1 MVHIASIVCS
11 LSSSRE
17 DTEIVIIYGLTLP
30 FPAPL
35 SDGLLFLFLPDPTS
49 FYFESLSFI
58 RKRPLD
64 FEPRSPFKSW
74 LSLIVRANVVLN
86 RTVVVDSSELTQQD
100 GRGKKTANL
109 V

>member
-1 MVHIASIVCS
+1 MVHYNLCS

-17 DTEIVIIYGLTLP
+17 DTEVVIIYGLTLP

-49 FYFESLSFI
+49 FYLEYVSFI

-64 FEPRSPFKSW
+64 
-74 LSLIVRANVVLN
+74 LISRGLIK
-86 RTVVVDSSELTQQD
+86 EFGQD
-100 GRGKKTANL
+100 RCNENTTPIYLYDKKTRL
-109 V
+109 P